1 MAYLVRINLYMQVS
15 NMRRF
20 IVKIL
25 ILFISLFI
33 IDQVAGL
40 TFKNWLTNVTTGYL
54 GKENYICDHC
64 TEDILIFGSSRAEYH
79 YNAKLIEDSLGVT
92 AYNCGASG
100 YGIIQSY
107 GRLCLLAERYHPKL
121 IIMEIT
127 PEFDLVDY
135 EDISKDLGG
144 LKGHYDRNCIK
155 DIFERVDPTEKFKML
170 SYLYRYNSNFA
181 HNPLRLFKSS
191 PFTKNALGNQ
201 GFRTM
206 HKEFD
211 KMKVGE
217 KKEKEVFK
225 LDEVKLFYLKK
236 FVETARGF
244 SQIVFVV
251 SPYWQGRNPEI
262 FNFAKHL
269 ADSLSIPFLDYSN
282 NPKYF
287 HKDKFFADGVHL
299 NARGADEFTKD
310 LIIELRKQGGSE

>member
-1 MAYLVRINLYMQVS
+1 MAYLVQINLYMQVF
-15 NMRRF
+15 NMRKF

-40 TFKNWLTNVTTGYL
+40 IFKNWLGKVTTGYL

-64 TEDILIFGSSRAEYH
+64 NEDILIFGSSRAEYH

-92 AYNCGASG
+92 TYNCGASG
-100 YGIIQSY
+100 YGIILSY

-170 SYLYRYNSNFA
+170 SYFYRYNSNFV
-181 HNPLRLFKSS
+181 HNPLRLFKST

-206 HKEFD
+206 HKELD
-211 KMKVGE
+211 RMKVGE

-225 LDEVKLFYLKK
+225 LNEVKLFYLKK
-236 FVETARGF
+236 FVEAARGF
-244 SQIVFVV
+244 SQILFVV
-251 SPYWQGRNPEI
+251 SPYWQGRNPET
-262 FNFAKHL
+262 FNSAKHL
-269 ADSLSIPFLDYSN
+269 ADSLSIPFLDFSN
-282 NPKYF
+282 NTKYNYSDKYF
-287 HKDKFFADGVHL
+287 ADRVHL

>member
-1 MAYLVRINLYMQVS
+1 MAYLVRTNLYMQVF

-25 ILFISLFI
+25 ILFISLFA

-40 TFKNWLTNVTTGYL
+40 IFKNWLGNVTTGSL
-54 GKENYICDHC
+54 GKDNYICDHC

-79 YNAKLIEDSLGVT
+79 YNAKLIEDSLGIT

-170 SYLYRYNSNFA
+170 SYFYRYNSNFV
-181 HNPLRLFKSS
+181 HNPLRLFKAI

-236 FVETARGF
+236 IVETARGF
-244 SQIVFVV
+244 SQIVFVI
-251 SPYWQGRNPEI
+251 SPYWQGRNSEI
-262 FNFAKHL
+262 FNSAKHL

>member
-1 MAYLVRINLYMQVS
+1 MAYLVQINLYMQVF
-15 NMRRF
+15 NMRKF

-33 IDQVAGL
+33 IDQVAGQI
-40 TFKNWLTNVTTGYL
+40 FKNWLCNVTTGYL
-54 GKENYICDHC
+54 GKDNYICDHC

-79 YNAKLIEDSLGVT
+79 YNAKLIEDSLGIT

-135 EDISKDLGG
+135 EEISKDLGG

-170 SYLYRYNSNFA
+170 SYFYRYNSNFV
-181 HNPLRLFKSS
+181 HNPLRLFKST

-217 KKEKEVFK
+217 KKEEVFK

-236 FVETARGF
+236 FVETAKSF

-269 ADSLSIPFLDYSN
+269 ADSLSIPFLDFANDTKYN
-282 NPKYF
+282 YNDKYF
-287 HKDKFFADGVHL
+287 ADRVHL

-310 LIIELRKQGGSE
+310 LIMELRKQGGSE

>member
-1 MAYLVRINLYMQVS
+1 MQVF

-40 TFKNWLTNVTTGYL
+40 FFKNWLGNVTTGSL
-54 GKENYICDHC
+54 GKDNYICDHC
-64 TEDILIFGSSRAEYH
+64 TEDILIFGSSRAEFH
-79 YNAKLIEDSLGVT
+79 YNAKLIENSLGLT

-100 YGIIQSY
+100 YGIILSY
-107 GRLCLLAERYHPKL
+107 GRLRMLTERYHPKL

-127 PEFDLVDY
+127 PEFDLVGY
-135 EDISKDLGG
+135 KNNLKDLGI
-144 LKGHYDRNCIK
+144 LKKHYDRNCIK
-155 DIFERVDPTEKFKML
+155 EIFEKVDPTEKFKML
-170 SYLYRYNSNFA
+170 SYFYRYNSSFA
-181 HNPLRLFKSS
+181 HNPFRLFKRP
-191 PFTKNALGNQ
+191 PFTKNAVGTQ
-201 GFRTM
+201 GFIA
-206 HKEFD
+206 KPNELN
-211 KMKVGE
+211 KMEIGD
-217 KKEKEVFK
+217 KKEIEDFK
-225 LDEVKLFYLKK
+225 LDGVKLFYLKK

-262 FNFAKHL
+262 FNSAKHL

-282 NPKYF
+282 NYKYF
-287 HKDKFFADGVHL
+287 HKDKYFADGVHL

-310 LIIELRKQGGSE
+310 LIIELRKRGMIE

>member
-1 MAYLVRINLYMQVS
+1 
-15 NMRRF
+15 MRRF

-25 ILFISLFI
+25 ILFISLFA

-40 TFKNWLTNVTTGYL
+40 IFKNWLGNVTTGSL
-54 GKENYICDHC
+54 GKDNYICDHC
-64 TEDILIFGSSRAEYH
+64 TENILIFGSSRAEYH
-79 YNAKLIEDSLGVT
+79 YNAKLIEDSLGLT

-107 GRLCLLAERYHPKL
+107 GRLRMLTERYHPKL

-135 EDISKDLGG
+135 KNNLKDLGI
-144 LKGHYDRNCIK
+144 LKKHYDRNCIK
-155 DIFERVDPTEKFKML
+155 EIFERVDPTEKFKML
-170 SYLYRYNSNFA
+170 SYFYRYNSNFA

-191 PFTKNALGNQ
+191 PFTKNALGIQ
-201 GFRTM
+201 GFRAK
-206 HKEFD
+206 HNELD
-211 KMKVGE
+211 KMKIGE
-217 KKEKEVFK
+217 KKEIDDFK
-225 LDEVKLFYLKK
+225 LDGLKLFYLKK

-251 SPYWQGRNPEI
+251 SPYWQGRNSEI
-262 FNFAKHL
+262 FNSAKHL

-282 NPKYF
+282 NPKYL
-287 HKDKFFADGVHL
+287 HKDRFFADGVHL

-310 LIIELRKQGGSE
+310 LIIELRKRGMIE